1 MRYPKICVLMLSWFV
16 FFSVLIPAHA
26 AELVGES
33 IAVSGDVSILQADTG
48 QWMKVET
55 GHLLYAGDTLQTG
68 PASKVSVLCVDESQI
83 KLSEN
88 TLMVFKSAVQSA
100 RLGYQPVATSAGSF
114 LDIDRGRAWIR
125 NSKETFRFE
134 LTTPAV
140 TAAIRGTEFTVEVK
154 DNGRST
160 IALVQGRLSVFN
172 NYGILDL
179 AAGEMAVT
187 NPGQAPQ
194 KQILLH
200 PEDAVQWVLY
210 YPGLSILQTL
220 SLAELNPS
228 DPAGP
233 AMKAYDRG
241 DFQAARELSRAQST
255 LSGTTQALV
264 VQGFLALRDGQDQHA
279 SDFFEKALKILNE
292 PRAMAGR
299 ALAVYRLEAPDQAYA
314 LFDAVMRQVRSADV
328 FALGGFFALM
338 VDKPEQAAAL
348 FRQGLALAPHHVGCQ
363 TMLTQ
368 MALVANRKG
377 EAQIYA
383 ESALLS
389 SPDSPLTLMNA
400 GLVDIAFFDLKRAEE
415 RMQKAASQD
424 PGFLE
429 PLLYLA
435 RLQLGAER
443 LDDASMTLDK
453 ARSIAPQS
461 ASVHNLDGFTHLAFR
476 RFAAAEK
483 SFQRAVQADPALG
496 DPHLGL
502 GLCAYARGDEINGL
516 HEILTATLLDPKVSQ
531 FHSMLGKA
539 FYQSRAFDKA
549 LDAFDYASRLDPNDP
564 TPHLYKGIALTDL
577 NRPAEA
583 IREIN
588 TSISKNNNR
597 AVFRSS
603 LMLDRDLAVRN
614 ADLAKPY
621 AALGLGEWSFSK
633 ALTAVKAD
641 PLNPSAHLF
650 LSSVFAS
657 TRQRTSA
664 SGSELLM
671 YRLLSPANQNT
682 FTGIDYTP
690 MFESPYMR
698 MVTTGSAGAWSNDN
712 RIVAGG
718 AEVYGGFPGFAA
730 DVFGSVTRDEGMR
743 TKNSLSQPT
752 MLSGLVKWE
761 PSTSDAFFGAA
772 TLYDTKA
779 EDNRN
784 LSDAT
789 YANALNLEQDLRTR
803 LGELGYVRR
812 FSPEAALLVYA
823 KQGFNAWDYGDETF
837 DPAYLTGDGWSLSET
852 RQQKRQTSMP
862 YTNLQA
868 QQQFIWNDHTFMVG
882 VDSFRGKFHYD
893 FHELDTYW
901 LSWPAGSYEGIWD
914 EFTFTNRYALT
925 QDSLSL
931 YMLDY
936 WKPSE
941 NVVIEAGLSADRSSS
956 VRHGYSDPVDRHF
969 TGSRLG
975 VNWQM
980 TSQDVLRLAFQ
991 NYLNTHMTY
1000 QNTLQPADVAGFP
1013 SWINADDGTEVLE
1026 AGLAWERQWNELTY
1040 SVFRFNAHEIKNPQY
1055 DATSA
1060 DNEIKDVL
1068 IRRYQ
1073 AQATL
1078 NRILSPSWGGWT
1090 TISAK
1095 RLLPNEFALS
1105 FSPNTDFAEAD
1116 LAFGLS
1122 YLHEKGF
1129 GAHAEGFLIHQHFCD
1144 KDARDLGG
1152 DTLDDEAFSVFNV
1165 GCSYIF
1171 PDKRG
1176 RIGLEVKNLFDQR
1189 FAYQLEMVALDSIY
1203 PARQAVLSVSLY
1215 F

>member
-1 MRYPKICVLMLSWFV
+1 
-16 FFSVLIPAHA
+16 
-26 AELVGES
+26 
-33 IAVSGDVSILQADTG
+33 
-48 QWMKVET
+48 
-55 GHLLYAGDTLQTG
+55 
-68 PASKVSVLCVDESQI
+68 
-83 KLSEN
+83 
-88 TLMVFKSAVQSA
+88 
-100 RLGYQPVATSAGSF
+100 
-114 LDIDRGRAWIR
+114 
-125 NSKETFRFE
+125 
-134 LTTPAV
+134 
-140 TAAIRGTEFTVEVK
+140 
-154 DNGRST
+154 
-160 IALVQGRLSVFN
+160 
-172 NYGILDL
+172 
-179 AAGEMAVT
+179 
-187 NPGQAPQ
+187 
-194 KQILLH
+194 
-200 PEDAVQWVLY
+200 
-210 YPGLSILQTL
+210 
-220 SLAELNPS
+220 
-228 DPAGP
+228 
-233 AMKAYDRG
+233 
-241 DFQAARELSRAQST
+241 
-255 LSGTTQALV
+255 
-264 VQGFLALRDGQDQHA
+264 
-279 SDFFEKALKILNE
+279 
-292 PRAMAGR
+292 MAGR
-299 ALAVYRLEAPDQAYA
+299 ALAVYRLAAPDQAYA
-314 LFDAVMRQVRSADV
+314 LFDAVMRQVQSADV

-338 VDKPEQAAAL
+338 VGKPEQATAL
-348 FRQGLALAPHHVGCQ
+348 FRQGLALAPNNIGCQ

-368 MALVANRKG
+368 MALVANRKE
-377 EAQIYA
+377 EARNHA
-383 ESALLS
+383 DNALLG

-400 GLVDIAFFDLKRAEE
+400 GLVDIAYFDLKRAEE
-415 RMQKAASQD
+415 RMQKAASHD
-424 PGFLE
+424 PGFLD

-435 RLQLGAER
+435 RLQLGVER
-443 LDDASMTLDK
+443 LDDAAMTLDK
-453 ARSIAPQS
+453 ARAIAPQS
-461 ASVHNLDGFTHLAFR
+461 AAVQSMDGFTQLALRKFT
-476 RFAAAEK
+476 AAEN

-502 GLCAYARGDEINGL
+502 GLCAYARGDEVNGL
-516 HEILTATLLDPKVSQ
+516 REILTATLLDPKVSQ

-549 LDAFDYASRLDPNDP
+549 LDAFDYASRLDSKDP

-621 AALGLGEWSFSK
+621 SALGLGEWSFSK

-682 FTGIDYTP
+682 FTGVDYTP

-698 MVTTGSAGAWSNDN
+698 MAATGSVGTWSNDN
-712 RIVAGG
+712 RIAAGG

-743 TKNSLSQPT
+743 DRNSLSQPT

-761 PSTSDAFFGAA
+761 PSTKDAFFGSA
-772 TLYDTKA
+772 TLYDTLA

-789 YANALNLEQDLRTR
+789 YKNALNLDQNLRTR
-803 LGELGYVRR
+803 FGELGYVRR
-812 FSPEAALLVYA
+812 FSPEAALIVYA
-823 KQGFNAWDYGDETF
+823 KQGFNAWDYEDEAF
-837 DPAYLTGDGWSLSET
+837 DPDWLTGVGWSLSET
-852 RQQKRQTSMP
+852 RQLERQTSMP

-868 QQQFIWNDHTFMVG
+868 QQQFIWSDHTFMVG

-893 FHELDTYW
+893 FHELDSYW
-901 LSWPAGSYEGIWD
+901 LSWPGWYEGIWD
-914 EFTFTNRYALT
+914 EFTFKNSYALT

-931 YMLDY
+931 YLLDY

-956 VRHGYSDPVDRHF
+956 LRFGYSDPVDRHF

-1055 DATSA
+1055 DATSP

-1068 IRRYQ
+1068 VRRYQ

-1078 NRILSPSWGGWT
+1078 NRILSPAWGGWT
-1090 TISAK
+1090 TVSAK
-1095 RLLPNEFALS
+1095 RLLPNDFALF
-1105 FSPNTDFAEAD
+1105 FSPNTDFTEAD
-1116 LAFGLS
+1116 LALGLS
-1122 YLHEKGF
+1122 YLHENGF

-1144 KDARDLGG
+1144 EDARASGG
-1152 DTLDDEAFSVFNV
+1152 DTLENETFAICNV
-1165 GCSYIF
+1165 GCSYTF

-1176 RIGLEVKNLFDQR
+1176 RVGLEVKNIFDQQ